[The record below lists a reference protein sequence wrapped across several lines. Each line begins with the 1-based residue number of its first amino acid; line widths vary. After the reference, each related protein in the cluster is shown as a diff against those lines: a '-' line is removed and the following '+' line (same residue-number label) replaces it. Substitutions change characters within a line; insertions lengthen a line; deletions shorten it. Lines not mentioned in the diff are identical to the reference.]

1 MHAIVQSISPHI
13 SPYICV
19 RIKMPQVRTHLL
31 PTEKEKIIFIASLS
45 FRHLHVPHL
54 VALLCG
60 YNFTEFLYFF
70 LLLLLLRRVFVCD
83 CACVLL
89 LLNRKRNIRGLQSLF
104 FFFLFPRLIRSVTFS
119 YFSSFSLRKSRE
131 AAAKKNFHFF
141 HIFLSLALSVCIYI

>member
-104 FFFLFPRLIRSVTFS
+104 FFVSSPYSFSYIFVLFLLFSSQKQRGSSKKKFPLFPH
-119 YFSSFSLRKSRE
+119 FSLSS
-131 AAAKKNFHFF
+131 
-141 HIFLSLALSVCIYI
+141 SLCVYIYI